1 VALDPGELARLTR
14 IEMELAGADPTLAD
28 RFRRWEPSSGPGL
41 RPGWSAA
48 PMWMVLVFLVAF
60 ASWVVA
66 PAVGVAVAVV
76 AGCWALRRTCR
87 SRGRRGQEPAR
98 RSRL

>member
-1 VALDPGELARLTR
+1 VALDPGERDRLTR
-14 IEMELAGADPTLAD
+14 IETELTDADPTLAE
-28 RFRRWEPSSGPGL
+28 RFRRWEPSTGPEL

-48 PMWMVLVFLVAF
+48 PTWMILVFLVAF

-66 PAVGVAVAVV
+66 PAIGVVVAVV

-87 SRGRRGQEPAR
+87 SRRRRGSEPAR
-98 RSRL
+98 GSRM